1 MMSARL
7 LVIWMLA
14 VPTASVAQQID
25 VNAGQILCTAWTRS
39 NGDPAQ
45 QDHHATMAQWTVGF
59 LSGLAVLNDR
69 IKEGLG
75 RTKGDEI
82 AHWIDVYCELHPNDT
97 IGQAAAQF
105 SLKLLDNS
113 N

>member
-1 MMSARL
+1 MAMSARL

-14 VPTASVAQQID
+14 VPTASVQQID
-25 VNAGQILCTAWTRS
+25 VNAGQIFCTAWTRS

-45 QDHHATMAQWTVGF
+45 QDHHAMMAQWLGF

-75 RTKGDEI
+75 RTKGEEI
-82 AHWIDVYCELHPNDT
+82 AHWIDDYCELHPNDT